1 MSGLRTSQ
9 KQLDVASHNISN
21 VNTPGYSRQVVEQKA
36 DDAFYNGSNYYGTG
50 AYIDN
55 VSRAYNQF
63 AARELTLSTTHLE
76 EANVRQQKMMRQVCK
91 FLIV

>member
-1 MSGLRTSQ
+1 M
-9 KQLDVASHNISN
+9 
-21 VNTPGYSRQVVEQKA
+21 
-36 DDAFYNGSNYYGTG
+36 GSLP
-50 AYIDN
+50 DN
-55 VSRAYNQF
+55 VSRAYDQF